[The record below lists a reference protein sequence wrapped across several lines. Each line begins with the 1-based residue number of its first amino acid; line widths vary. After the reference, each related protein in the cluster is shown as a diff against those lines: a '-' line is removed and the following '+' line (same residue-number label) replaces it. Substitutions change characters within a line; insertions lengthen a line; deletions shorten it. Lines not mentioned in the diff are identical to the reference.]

1 MMRKYW
7 HFILLF
13 VVFMI
18 LGFSR
23 DYLFVNI
30 NYQAGKI
37 YYQRVDDYH
46 VAEGLKFLETWSYKK
61 LYFSKWILTVL
72 YMLMYGIITIM
83 GIHLTFKNKQY
94 NRYAFLVY
102 ALLFVL
108 AALVYNS
115 GNYLLSVDRA
125 YTISRQ
131 IMGWLQSPIIAMIL
145 LPAFYLSE
153 KK

>member
-1 MMRKYW
+1 MKKYW

-13 VVFMI
+13 LVFMI

-30 NYQAGKI
+30 NYQAGKT
-37 YYQRVDDYH
+37 YYHRIDDYH
-46 VAEGLKFLETWSYKK
+46 VAEGLKFLESWSYTK
-61 LYFSKWILTVL
+61 LYYSKWILTVI
-72 YMLMYGIITIM
+72 YMLMYGSITIM
-83 GIHLTFKNKQY
+83 GIHLTFKNRQY
-94 NRYAFLVY
+94 NRYTFLIY

-108 AALVYNS
+108 AALVYIS
-115 GNYLLSVDRA
+115 GNHLLSVDRA

-145 LPAFYLSE
+145 FPAFYLSE